1 MTVSYYYIHI
11 ENTFVKYFGRYGNK
25 PYETLEIKYYYIS
38 NIDNLLNFLQLYFL
52 EGSGKKHNIENELLK
67 IIENIIQNKDII
79 ENDKTSQILFEL
91 RNKDPE
97 LIHHDYGFIEVRKI
111 VKNIEFNL

>member
-1 MTVSYYYIHI
+1 MYLNILLYVTV
-11 ENTFVKYFGRYGNK
+11 T
-25 PYETLEIKYYYIS
+25 P
-38 NIDNLLNFLQLYFL
+38 
-52 EGSGKKHNIENELLK
+52 
-67 IIENIIQNKDII
+67 
-79 ENDKTSQILFEL
+79 QILFEL